1 MKRLVSLALSAA
13 LALSLL
19 AGCGNS
25 ADPQTTERPLPVEMK
40 APAKQRTPLSGRSPA
55 TSTPWTSTWAS
66 STSPTA

>member
-19 AGCGNS
+19 A
-25 ADPQTTERPLPVEMK
+25 AATPPIRRRPERPLPVEMK